1 MTRMTDSFIQPRWWW
16 WWWINQIDRMTV
28 HSISVHFDS
37 FGKNRPVSFF
47 PTHTHRHTKRAHF
60 LVSTRITTSCQGQSL
75 FIPVYCICIFSC
87 SQDDDNINNCLNNLV
102 HLTATPAKI
111 KWNLKKIN
119 QSKKPVT
126 FLDRVMH
133 TNPHCPIWDS
143 KSKHNNKITNIV
155 TLCVCRWL
163 DHRHTSNFSH
173 NCSISFEWM
182 NEWLCV
188 ECVCRWLSMDNACE
202 WVFKVFKF
210 SIYHTQWQQ

>member
-1 MTRMTDSFIQPRWWW
+1 
-16 WWWINQIDRMTV
+16 MTV

>member
-47 PTHTHRHTKRAHF
+47 PTHTDTQNALIF

-155 TLCVCRWL
+155 TFTVCVCVFVDDWITDIHQISRTIVPF
-163 DHRHTSNFSH
+163 HSN
-173 NCSISFEWM
+173 EWM
-182 NEWLCV
+182 IVCWVCV
-188 ECVCRWLSMDNACE
+188 
-202 WVFKVFKF
+202 
-210 SIYHTQWQQ
+210 